1 MAAGVNF
8 METPLVLW
16 VETFSNGRTLEFKDL
31 CDGVF
36 LNDVMLQ
43 IDPRPINYQN
53 VNRAVEDVNI
63 QLHNWEILIRNVRA
77 YYVDVLQ
84 QLLILKLPNYQTIC
98 REPDKDIS
106 LSEMRKTL
114 LLILGCAV
122 QCERK
127 EYFIDKIKQ
136 LDVDV
141 QTAIVEHI
149 KEITDDSES
158 ILPIEPMEQ
167 LETYA
172 EKMFKH
178 LTRVIKER
186 DDFSEVSV
194 ELAQERDFFQ
204 TQLQCSIQGTTVPV
218 TPPASPEK
226 HHLVVELADSKAKVR
241 RLRQDLEDKQEILSD
256 MRDELEENKS
266 LVARLRNENSELIQD
281 ARAARSLRD
290 ELDVLREKLG
300 KADSFQNEILKYKEK
315 LNELEFYKTRV
326 DELREDNTILIET
339 KNLLEEQLSNCHK
352 RVETVVELENELRK
366 KRQMVEE
373 MALERDSDREK
384 LRILTEENAQLQYEK
399 KSSLNESTNLEK
411 ELDSA
416 RLRIMG
422 AGGSLSDQLTETTNA
437 KILRLELENQRLN
450 QKLEEAREKMLI
462 ENAERNLELEKENQ
476 RLAKKV
482 EKLLESGQ
490 ETSQNCLELEQE
502 MEQLQIEKENLL
514 QTLETV
520 KENSERQVKELE
532 REKEQL
538 SHTVEVVR
546 ARSEQTNDARLKDLE
561 RENKRMSHSVSQK
574 DQQLSKLE
582 FENRQL
588 QKSYNSL
595 KHNCDRISGL
605 ENENANLEKENNEMH
620 KMISTLKLTC
630 DKYETLEQ
638 ENSDLDVENRKLQ
651 KSVKSLNDQLQKKE
665 ILEQDVI
672 NLRVENQKLQ
682 RSLDALK
689 NSSQRIAEVE
699 NEKDSLNRELQ
710 HLKKTLEVQK
720 NLRTKQE
727 QMELD
732 LLDLDNENQRV
743 QKSLEIT
750 TKRVQQLEKDNS
762 DLEMENEKLQKT
774 IEKMKISNKRLH
786 ETEKQVSEL
795 EEEVRKINKEKSAL
809 EKENKRVKQTLDL
822 KESAF
827 DDISAKHSALNR
839 ELKSLKK
846 SVESQKDTTT
856 HVRELEKENREVKQQ
871 CAMHQRTVATLRED
885 LVNEKIKSQNLTNDF
900 DKLTQELE
908 KVGINKEKL
917 VMTDHRQDENR
928 YKALESMMEEALKK
942 SMEIKE
948 EKIHA
953 LESRLE
959 ESKNRNLKLQE
970 ELRILKREC
979 ESLKQRYEE
988 ESHGRDTERRET
1000 AGLLRGPPTYVRSN
1014 SQSTTKEI
1022 LELKDHLVQ
1031 VERTNATMMAEN
1043 KNMKSQTNALNE
1055 QIKKLENQNVRLQ
1068 SENSSLQHQGHSMQ
1082 SDNAKL
1088 QVENSTL
1095 KSHCSSLQN
1104 QISSLQSHMNQLETE
1119 HQHLIQ
1125 THEELQSS
1133 HEELVQDH
1141 EELQRIHE
1149 QLTSEYEGLISE
1161 HGSLKSVHKAIKN
1174 ENKELHEQL
1183 SRSVQGKDQLNQMQL
1198 ELKSMRKLQEENA
1211 LLRDEHERMAGQYE
1225 KLRTDYR
1232 DLLADHKKVKNEL
1245 NQAQLRNTDLQG
1257 QCGEMKDQLH
1267 TMELEISGLGHKY
1280 DTLYQVNQKMEEDNK
1295 NLLMQI
1301 QTLLNSN
1308 QDLLS
1313 QILDSKEHFN
1323 EEEKSYLEKMNDL
1336 KRQKE
1341 RLEEKIMEHY
1351 KRQDNQK
1358 KNRGLGARIARK
1370 AARIFATKHPRS
1382 KSRTNL
1388 AETTGDNSLLGD
1400 TTDGR
1405 SELRSSRPV
1414 SMWNITDE
1422 PSLAKQNTSL
1432 AKSAGTLN
1440 QSDKITESYSSR
1452 GAKSAEDLLADSTR
1466 SNHDKESFSSSNSTN
1481 LLPGLGHPAV
1491 LGDDDDDDGG
1501 FGSVVQPN
1509 EMMTLEEFLNE
1520 ANKGSPKTGKS
1531 AESRSQEDTES
1542 KSSEN
1547 SDNSGKRNF
1556 RKRQAPAPPLQL
1568 STPPQ
1573 SGSNPRIFSSIPDVA
1588 AVSSHL
1594 DLSRMSR
1601 ISGGSSGSGHD
1612 SRPDEHSTPPHSIRG
1627 HPETSTPAV
1636 SSASNRLNN
1645 GSFEDLNQCSPL
1657 TGDPRRFTASSTPSS
1672 ASRTL
1677 QYSFGNSPQAQSH
1690 SVQSPQSREL
1700 PPTPANTSDRITASD
1715 RLDRL
1720 VSSNLQSSSPQNNYD
1735 PSVRSGSG
1743 QDRSGQNLSDKPPL
1757 ARGFT
1762 PQGPHNRPQ
1771 NFHNSGKL
1779 GPSPNTQYRPQ
1790 QNSYS
1795 SYPGP
1800 TQNGPY
1806 QSSPGY
1812 SETVKNP
1819 SNSESNRRL
1828 SMHEASS
1835 QQNIYSSIDDTRSRG
1850 YSSSQTNLNNS
1861 GNLNNHNSANI
1872 TNGPF
1877 RNPSSEESHYAR
1889 IQRIERPKSV
1899 PPGVVNQQSPTKNTS
1914 DNMYSQPN
1922 KTPPVP
1928 PPRRLKDSTTATR
1941 LLREPSQGHMSSQ
1954 GRHIIASRN
1963 STPPSGNSRQL
1974 PQGGIT
1980 RSHTSMGV
1988 RIGPPAKQVNTP
2000 PPPKVMNNEPK
2011 DPKEKNSVC
2020 RGTRC

>member
-63 QLHNWEILIRNVRA
+63 QLHNWEILIRNIRA

-84 QLLILKLPNYQTIC
+84 QLLILKLPNFQTIC

-204 TQLQCSIQGTTVPV
+204 TQLQCSIQGTVVPV

-226 HHLVVELADSKAKVR
+226 HHLVVELADCKAKVR

-300 KADSFQNEILKYKEK
+300 KADGFQNEILKYKEK

-450 QKLEEAREKMLI
+450 QKLEEAKEKMLI

-490 ETSQNCLELEQE
+490 EASQNCLELEQE

-532 REKEQL
+532 REKDQL

-561 RENKRMSHSVSQK
+561 RENKRMSQSVSQK

-605 ENENANLEKENNEMH
+605 EHENASLEKENNEMH

-710 HLKKTLEVQK
+710 HLKKSLEVQK

-774 IEKMKISNKRLH
+774 IEKMKISNKRLN

-795 EEEVRKINKEKSAL
+795 EEEMRKVNKEKSTL

-822 KESAF
+822 KESAY

-846 SVESQKDTTT
+846 SVESQRDTTA
-856 HVRELEKENREVKQQ
+856 HVRELEKENREAKQQ

-908 KVGINKEKL
+908 RVGINKEKL
-917 VMTDHRQDENR
+917 VMTDQRQDENR

-988 ESHGRDTERRET
+988 ESHGRDTDRRET
-1000 AGLLRGPPTYVRSN
+1000 AGLLRVPPAYLRSN

-1055 QIKKLENQNVRLQ
+1055 QIKKLENQNVKLQ
-1068 SENSSLQHQGHSMQ
+1068 SENSSLQQQGHSMQ
-1082 SDNAKL
+1082 SGNAKL

-1095 KSHCSSLQN
+1095 KSHCSSLQG
-1104 QISSLQSHMNQLETE
+1104 QVSSLQTHMNQLETE

-1183 SRSVQGKDQLNQMQL
+1183 SRSVQGKDQLNQMQM

-1211 LLRDEHERMAGQYE
+1211 LLRNEHDRTASQYE

-1405 SELRSSRPV
+1405 S
-1414 SMWNITDE
+1414 
-1422 PSLAKQNTSL
+1422 
-1432 AKSAGTLN
+1432 
-1440 QSDKITESYSSR
+1440 
-1452 GAKSAEDLLADSTR
+1452 
-1466 SNHDKESFSSSNSTN
+1466 
-1481 LLPGLGHPAV
+1481 GLGHPAM

-1520 ANKGSPKTGKS
+1520 ANKGSPKTKS

-1547 SDNSGKRNF
+1547 SDNSGKKNF
-1556 RKRQAPAPPLQL
+1556 RKRHAPAPPLQM

-1612 SRPDEHSTPPHSIRG
+1612 SRPDDHSTPPHSIRG

-1636 SSASNRLNN
+1636 TSASHRLNN

-1657 TGDPRRFTASSTPSS
+1657 TGDTRRFTASSTPSS

-1677 QYSFGNSPQAQSH
+1677 QYSFGNSPQNY
-1690 SVQSPQSREL
+1690 SVHSPQSREL
-1700 PPTPANTSDRITASD
+1700 PPTPANNSDRLAPSD

-1735 PSVRSGSG
+1735 SSVRSGSG

-1757 ARGFT
+1757 SRGFT
-1762 PQGPHNRPQ
+1762 PQGPQNRPQ
-1771 NFHNSGKL
+1771 NLHTSGKH
-1779 GPSPNTQYRPQ
+1779 GPSPNPQYRPQ

-1800 TQNGPY
+1800 SQNGPY
-1806 QSSPGY
+1806 QPSSGY
-1812 SETVKNP
+1812 SENVKNP
-1819 SNSESNRRL
+1819 SNSDSNRRL
-1828 SMHEASS
+1828 SMHEAGS

-1872 TNGPF
+1872 ANGPY

-1899 PPGVVNQQSPTKNTS
+1899 PPGVMNQQSPSKN

-1941 LLREPSQGHMSSQ
+1941 LLREPSQGHPSQ

-1980 RSHTSMGV
+1980 RSQTSMGV
-1988 RIGPPAKQVNTP
+1988 RIGPPVKQVNNTP

-2011 DPKEKNSVC
+2011 DPKEKNSVWYEYGC
-2020 RGTRC
+2020 V

>member
-63 QLHNWEILIRNVRA
+63 QLHNWEILIRNIRA

-84 QLLILKLPNYQTIC
+84 QLLILKLPNFQTIC

-204 TQLQCSIQGTTVPV
+204 TQLQCSIQGTVVPV

-226 HHLVVELADSKAKVR
+226 HHLVVELADCKAKVR

-300 KADSFQNEILKYKEK
+300 KADGFQNEILKYKEK

-450 QKLEEAREKMLI
+450 QKLEEAKEKMLI

-490 ETSQNCLELEQE
+490 EASQNCLELEQE

-532 REKEQL
+532 REKDQL

-561 RENKRMSHSVSQK
+561 RENKRMSQSVSQK

-605 ENENANLEKENNEMH
+605 EHENASLEKENNEMH

-710 HLKKTLEVQK
+710 HLKKSLEVQK

-774 IEKMKISNKRLH
+774 IEKMKISNKRLN

-795 EEEVRKINKEKSAL
+795 EEEMRKVNKEKSTL

-822 KESAF
+822 KESAY

-846 SVESQKDTTT
+846 SVESQRDTTA
-856 HVRELEKENREVKQQ
+856 HVRELEKENREAKQQ

-908 KVGINKEKL
+908 RVGINKEKL
-917 VMTDHRQDENR
+917 VMTDQRQDENR

-988 ESHGRDTERRET
+988 ESHGRDTDRRET
-1000 AGLLRGPPTYVRSN
+1000 AGLLRVPPAYLRSN

-1055 QIKKLENQNVRLQ
+1055 QIKKLENQNVKLQ
-1068 SENSSLQHQGHSMQ
+1068 SENSSLQQQGHSMQ
-1082 SDNAKL
+1082 SGNAKL

-1095 KSHCSSLQN
+1095 KSHCSSLQG
-1104 QISSLQSHMNQLETE
+1104 QVSSLQTHMNQLETE

-1183 SRSVQGKDQLNQMQL
+1183 SRSVQGKDQLNQMQM

-1211 LLRDEHERMAGQYE
+1211 LLRNEHDRTASQYE

-1405 SELRSSRPV
+1405 S
-1414 SMWNITDE
+1414 
-1422 PSLAKQNTSL
+1422 
-1432 AKSAGTLN
+1432 
-1440 QSDKITESYSSR
+1440 

-1481 LLPGLGHPAV
+1481 LLPGLGHPAM

-1520 ANKGSPKTGKS
+1520 ANKGSPKTKS

-1547 SDNSGKRNF
+1547 SDNSGKKNF
-1556 RKRQAPAPPLQL
+1556 RKRHAPAPPLQM

-1612 SRPDEHSTPPHSIRG
+1612 SRPDDHSTPPHSIRG

-1636 SSASNRLNN
+1636 TSASHRLNN

-1657 TGDPRRFTASSTPSS
+1657 TGDTRRFTASSTPSS

-1677 QYSFGNSPQAQSH
+1677 QYSFGNSPQNY
-1690 SVQSPQSREL
+1690 SVHSPQSREL
-1700 PPTPANTSDRITASD
+1700 PPTPANNSDRLAPSD

-1735 PSVRSGSG
+1735 SSVRSGSG

-1757 ARGFT
+1757 SRGFT
-1762 PQGPHNRPQ
+1762 PQGPQNRPQ
-1771 NFHNSGKL
+1771 NLHTSGKH
-1779 GPSPNTQYRPQ
+1779 GPSPNPQYRPQ

-1800 TQNGPY
+1800 SQNGPY
-1806 QSSPGY
+1806 QPSSGY
-1812 SETVKNP
+1812 SENVKNP
-1819 SNSESNRRL
+1819 SNSDSNRRL
-1828 SMHEASS
+1828 SMHEAGS

-1872 TNGPF
+1872 ANGPY

-1899 PPGVVNQQSPTKNTS
+1899 PPGVMNQQSPSKN

-1941 LLREPSQGHMSSQ
+1941 LLREPSQGHPSQ

-1980 RSHTSMGV
+1980 RSQTSMGV
-1988 RIGPPAKQVNTP
+1988 RIGPPVKQVNNTP

-2011 DPKEKNSVC
+2011 DPKEKNSVWYEYGC
-2020 RGTRC
+2020 V

>member
-1 MAAGVNF
+1 

-16 VETFSNGRTLEFKDL
+16 VETFRNGRALEFKDL

-106 LSEMRKTL
+106 LSEMKKAL

-127 EYFIDKIKQ
+127 EYFIDKIKE

-141 QTAIVEHI
+141 QTSIVEHI

-158 ILPIEPMEQ
+158 ILPIEPQEQ
-167 LETYA
+167 IETYA

-186 DDFSEVSV
+186 DDFAEVSL
-194 ELAQERDFFQ
+194 ELVQERDFFQ
-204 TQLQCSIQGTTVPV
+204 TQLQCSIQGTPVPV
-218 TPPASPEK
+218 TPPTSPEK
-226 HHLVVELADSKAKVR
+226 HHLVVELADCKARIR
-241 RLRQDLEDKQEILSD
+241 RLRQDLEDKQEVLSD

-266 LVARLRNENSELIQD
+266 LVFKLRHENSELVQD
-281 ARAARSLRD
+281 ARSARSLRD

-300 KADSFQNEILKYKEK
+300 KADGYQNEIVKYKEK

-339 KNLLEEQLSNCHK
+339 KNMLEEQLSNCHK

-366 KRQMVEE
+366 KRQMIEE
-373 MALERDSDREK
+373 MAHERDSDREK

-422 AGGSLSDQLTETTNA
+422 MGGSLSDQLTETTNA

-450 QKLEEAREKMLI
+450 QKLEEAKEKMLI

-482 EKLLESGQ
+482 EKLLETSQ
-490 ETSQNCLELEQE
+490 ENSQNCLELEQQ
-502 MEQLQIEKENLL
+502 MEQLEMEKENLL
-514 QTLETV
+514 QTLDTV
-520 KENSERQVKELE
+520 KENSERHVKELE

-538 SHTVEVVR
+538 THTVEVVR

-561 RENKRMSHSVSQK
+561 RENKRMSQSVSQK
-574 DQQLSKLE
+574 DHQLSKME
-582 FENRQL
+582 YENRQL

-595 KHNCDRISGL
+595 KHNCDRISDL

-620 KMISTLKLTC
+620 KMVSTLKLTC

-651 KSVKSLNDQLQKKE
+651 KSVESLNVQLQKKE

-689 NSSQRIAEVE
+689 NSSLRIAEVE
-699 NEKDSLNRELQ
+699 NEKDSLNRELK

-732 LLDLDNENQRV
+732 FLDLDNENQRV

-762 DLEMENEKLQKT
+762 DLEVENEKLQKT

-786 ETEKQVSEL
+786 ETEKQMSEL
-795 EEEVRKINKEKSAL
+795 EEEVRKINKEKSTL

-827 DDISAKHSALNR
+827 DDISAKYSALDR
-839 ELKSLKK
+839 EHKSLKK
-846 SVESQKDTTT
+846 TYESHKDTAT
-856 HVRELEKENREVKQQ
+856 HVRELEKENREVKQH

-885 LVNEKIKSQNLTNDF
+885 LVNEKIKSQNLNNDF

-908 KVGINKEKL
+908 RVGINKEKL
-917 VMTDHRQDENR
+917 VMADHRQDENR

-970 ELRILKREC
+970 EMRILKREC

-988 ESHGRDTERRET
+988 ESHGRESERRET
-1000 AGLLRGPPTYVRSN
+1000 SGLLRGAPGYHRSN

-1043 KNMKSQTNALNE
+1043 KNMKTQTNALNE
-1055 QIKKLENQNVRLQ
+1055 QIKKLESQNSKLHSENASLQ
-1068 SENSSLQHQGHSMQ
+1068 SHGHSLQ
-1082 SDNAKL
+1082 SDKAKL

-1095 KSHCSSLQN
+1095 KSHCSSLQGQN
-1104 QISSLQSHMNQLETE
+1104 SSLQNHMNQLETE

-1133 HEELVQDH
+1133 HEQLVQDH

-1149 QLTSEYEGLISE
+1149 QLTSDYEALISE

-1183 SRSVQGKDQLNQMQL
+1183 TRSVQGKDQLNQMQT
-1198 ELKSMRKLQEENA
+1198 ELKSMRTLQEENG
-1211 LLRDEHERMAGQYE
+1211 LLRDEYERMGGQYE

-1232 DLLADHKKVKNEL
+1232 DLLADHKRVKNEF

-1267 TMELEISGLGHKY
+1267 TMELEINGLGHKY

-1301 QTLLNSN
+1301 QALLNSN

-1313 QILDSKEHFN
+1313 QILNSKEQFN

-1388 AETTGDNSLLGD
+1388 AESTGENSLLGD

-1405 SELRSSRPV
+1405 S
-1414 SMWNITDE
+1414 
-1422 PSLAKQNTSL
+1422 
-1432 AKSAGTLN
+1432 
-1440 QSDKITESYSSR
+1440 
-1452 GAKSAEDLLADSTR
+1452 
-1466 SNHDKESFSSSNSTN
+1466 
-1481 LLPGLGHPAV
+1481 GLGRPAV
-1491 LGDDDDDDGG
+1491 LGDDDDDGG
-1501 FGSVVQPN
+1501 FGSAIPQN
-1509 EMMTLEEFLNE
+1509 DLLTLEEFLNE
-1520 ANKGSPKTGKS
+1520 ANKDSNKSGKS
-1531 AESRSQEDTES
+1531 TESRSQEDTES

-1547 SDNSGKRNF
+1547 SDNSAKRNY
-1556 RKRQAPAPPLQL
+1556 RKRHAPAPPGPF
-1568 STPPQ
+1568 STPPN
-1573 SGSNPRIFSSIPDVA
+1573 SGSNPRIASIPDVA
-1588 AVSSHL
+1588 VASSHL

-1601 ISGGSSGSGHD
+1601 ISGGSSGSGQD
-1612 SRPDEHSTPPHSIRG
+1612 SRHEEHSTPPHSIRG

-1636 SSASNRLNN
+1636 SSGSNHRLNN
-1645 GSFEDLNQCSPL
+1645 GSFEDLNKCSPL
-1657 TGDPRRFTASSTPSS
+1657 MSSGDYHRYTANSTPST

-1677 QYSFGNSPQAQSH
+1677 QYSFGNSPQQQNY
-1690 SVQSPQSREL
+1690 SVQSHQSREL
-1700 PPTPANTSDRITASD
+1700 PPTPANLSDRVPASD

-1720 VSSNLQSSSPQNNYD
+1720 VSSNTQSSSPHNNYD
-1735 PSVRSGSG
+1735 MSVRSGG
-1743 QDRSGQNLSDKPPL
+1743 GHDRSGQNLSDKPPH
-1757 ARGFT
+1757 ARGTT
-1762 PQGPHNRPQ
+1762 PQGSHGRSQTFNNSSKTGQPHN
-1771 NFHNSGKL
+1771 S
-1779 GPSPNTQYRPQ
+1779 QYRPQ
-1790 QNSYS
+1790 QNAYS
-1795 SYPGP
+1795 SFPGSH
-1800 TQNGPY
+1800 NGPH
-1806 QSSPGY
+1806 QPPQGY
-1812 SETVKNP
+1812 H
-1819 SNSESNRRL
+1819 NSDQVNTPPNSDSNRRL
-1828 SMHEASS
+1828 SMLDTNS
-1835 QQNIYSSIDDTRSRG
+1835 QQNIYSSIDDTRSKG
-1850 YSSSQTNLNNS
+1850 YDSSGTNLNNS
-1861 GNLNNHNSANI
+1861 GNMP
-1872 TNGPF
+1872 NGPV
-1877 RNPSSEESHYAR
+1877 RHSARDENHYAR
-1889 IQRIERPKSV
+1889 IQKIERPQSV
-1899 PPGVVNQQSPTKNTS
+1899 PPNMFNQLQQSPTKNNS
-1914 DNMYSQPN
+1914 DGVYSQPN

-1928 PPRRLKDSTTATR
+1928 PPRRMRESVSTTR
-1941 LLREPSQGHMSSQ
+1941 LLREPSQSHMPQ
-1954 GRHIIASRN
+1954 GRHILASRN
-1963 STPPSGNSRQL
+1963 STPPGGNARQL
-1974 PQGGIT
+1974 PQGGLT
-1980 RSHTSMGV
+1980 RSQTPSGRM
-1988 RIGPPAKQVNTP
+1988 IGPSPKPVNNTP
-2000 PPPKVMNNEPK
+2000 PAPKVLNNEPK
-2011 DPKEKNSVC
+2011 DPKENSVC

>member
-16 VETFSNGRTLEFKDL
+16 VETFRNGRALEFKDL

-63 QLHNWEILIRNVRA
+63 QLHNWEILLRNVRA

-98 REPDKDIS
+98 REPDRDIS
-106 LSEMRKTL
+106 LSEMKKAL

-127 EYFIDKIKQ
+127 EYFIDKIKE

-141 QTAIVEHI
+141 QTAIVENI

-158 ILPIEPMEQ
+158 ILPIEPLEQ
-167 LETYA
+167 IETYA

-186 DDFSEVSV
+186 DDFAEVSS

-204 TQLQCSIQGTTVPV
+204 TQLQCSIQGTPVPV

-226 HHLVVELADSKAKVR
+226 HHLVVELADCKAKIR

-266 LVARLRNENSELIQD
+266 LVTKLRSENSEMVQD
-281 ARAARSLRD
+281 ARSARSLRD
-290 ELDVLREKLG
+290 ELDVLRERLG
-300 KADSFQNEILKYKEK
+300 KADGYQNEIIKYKEK
-315 LNELEFYKTRV
+315 LNELEFFKTRV

-339 KNLLEEQLSNCHK
+339 KNMLEEQLSNCHK

-422 AGGSLSDQLTETTNA
+422 MGGSLSDQLTETTNA

-450 QKLEEAREKMLI
+450 QKLEEAKEKMLI
-462 ENAERNLELEKENQ
+462 DNAERSLALEKENQ

-482 EKLLESGQ
+482 EKLLETNQGA
-490 ETSQNCLELEQE
+490 SQNCLELEQKLE
-502 MEQLQIEKENLL
+502 QMEIEKDNLL
-514 QTLETV
+514 QTLGTV

-532 REKEQL
+532 RENDQL
-538 SHTVEVVR
+538 THTVEVVR

-561 RENKRMSHSVSQK
+561 RENKRMSQAVSQK

-582 FENRQL
+582 YESRQL

-605 ENENANLEKENNEMH
+605 ENENANLEKENSEMH

-651 KSVKSLNDQLQKKE
+651 KSVESLNVQLQKKE

-689 NSSQRIAEVE
+689 NSSLRIAEVE
-699 NEKDSLNRELQ
+699 NENDSLNRELK

-762 DLEMENEKLQKT
+762 ELEVENEKLQKT

-786 ETEKQVSEL
+786 ETEKQMAEL
-795 EEEVRKINKEKSAL
+795 EEEVRKINKEKSLL
-809 EKENKRVKQTLDL
+809 EKEKKRVKQTLDL

-827 DDISAKHSALNR
+827 DDISAKYSALDR
-839 ELKSLKK
+839 EHKSLKK
-846 SVESQKDTTT
+846 SLESHKDSTT

-871 CAMHQRTVATLRED
+871 CAMHQRTVTTLRED
-885 LVNEKIKSQNLTNDF
+885 LVNEKIKSQNLSNDF

-908 KVGINKEKL
+908 RVGINREKL

-988 ESHGRDTERRET
+988 ESQGRDSERRERS
-1000 AGLLRGPPTYVRSN
+1000 GLLRGAPAYQRSN

-1055 QIKKLENQNVRLQ
+1055 QIKKLESHNAKLH
-1068 SENSSLQHQGHSMQ
+1068 SENSSLQSQGHTLQ

-1088 QVENSTL
+1088 QVESSTL
-1095 KSHCSSLQN
+1095 RSHCSSLQN
-1104 QISSLQSHMNQLETE
+1104 QNTTLQNHLNQLETE

-1133 HEELVQDH
+1133 HEQLVQDH
-1141 EELQRIHE
+1141 EDLQRIHE
-1149 QLTSEYEGLISE
+1149 QLTSDYEALISE
-1161 HGSLKSVHKAIKN
+1161 HGSLKSVHKAVKN
-1174 ENKELHEQL
+1174 ENRELHEQL
-1183 SRSVQGKDQLNQMQL
+1183 TRSVQGKDQLNQMQM
-1198 ELKSMRKLQEENA
+1198 ELKSMRKLKEDNAALTEEN
-1211 LLRDEHERMAGQYE
+1211 ERMGGRYE
-1225 KLRTDYR
+1225 KLRKDYL
-1232 DLLADHKKVKNEL
+1232 DLLDEHKRTKNDF

-1267 TMELEISGLGHKY
+1267 SMELEINGLGHKY
-1280 DTLYQVNQKMEEDNK
+1280 DSLYQVNQKMEEDNK

-1301 QTLLNSN
+1301 QALLNSN

-1313 QILDSKEHFN
+1313 QILDSKEQFN
-1323 EEEKSYLEKMNDL
+1323 EEEKSYLEKMNEL

-1351 KRQDNQK
+1351 KRQDTQK

-1388 AETTGDNSLLGD
+1388 AESTGENSMLGD
-1400 TTDGR
+1400 TTD
-1405 SELRSSRPV
+1405 SKSDLRSSRPA

-1422 PSLAKQNTSL
+1422 PSLAKQNSSL
-1432 AKSAGTLN
+1432 ARSAGALN
-1440 QSDKITESYSSR
+1440 HSDKDHYSSR
-1452 GAKSAEDLLADSTR
+1452 
-1466 SNHDKESFSSSNSTN
+1466 
-1481 LLPGLGHPAV
+1481 GLGHPAV

-1501 FGSVVQPN
+1501 FGTVPN
-1509 EMMTLEEFLNE
+1509 DMLTLEEFLNE
-1520 ANKGSPKTGKS
+1520 ANKDSGKSGKS

-1547 SDNSGKRNF
+1547 SDNSGKRNI
-1556 RKRQAPAPPLQL
+1556 RKRHAPAPPQYL
-1568 STPPQ
+1568 STPPHG
-1573 SGSNPRIFSSIPDVA
+1573 GSNPRIASSIPDVA
-1588 AVSSHL
+1588 VVSSHL

-1601 ISGGSSGSGHD
+1601 ISGGSSGSGPD
-1612 SRPDEHSTPPHSIRG
+1612 SRQEDHSTPPHSIRG

-1636 SSASNRLNN
+1636 SSGSNNRLNN
-1645 GSFEDLNQCSPL
+1645 GSFEDINQCSPL
-1657 TGDPRRFTASSTPSS
+1657 QASGDYHRYTASSTPST

-1677 QYSFGNSPQAQSH
+1677 QYSFGNSPQSQNY
-1690 SVQSPQSREL
+1690 SVQSHHSREL
-1700 PPTPANTSDRITASD
+1700 PPTPGNSSDRMPASD

-1720 VSSNLQSSSPQNNYD
+1720 VSSNSHSSSPHGNYD
-1735 PSVRSGSG
+1735 MSVRSGG
-1743 QDRSGQNLSDKPPL
+1743 GHDRSGQNLSDKPPHV
-1757 ARGFT
+1757 RGNT
-1762 PQGPHNRPQ
+1762 PQGSNIRPSSFQ
-1771 NFHNSGKL
+1771 SSGKT
-1779 GPSPNTQYRPQ
+1779 GQSPNPQYRPQ
-1790 QNSYS
+1790 QNPYS
-1795 SYPGP
+1795 SFPGP
-1800 TQNGPY
+1800 HNGPH
-1806 QSSPGY
+1806 QPQQGY
-1812 SETVKNP
+1812 PNSENVKNLPP
-1819 SNSESNRRL
+1819 SDSNRRL
-1828 SMHEASS
+1828 SMHDSNS
-1835 QQNIYSSIDDTRSRG
+1835 QQNIYSSIEDTRGSRG
-1850 YSSSQTNLNNS
+1850 YDSQNSNLNNS
-1861 GNLNNHNSANI
+1861 GSMS
-1872 TNGPF
+1872 NGPV
-1877 RNPSSEESHYAR
+1877 RNSGREENHYAR

-1899 PPGVVNQQSPTKNTS
+1899 PPNMFNQLQQSPTKNG
-1914 DNMYSQPN
+1914 DNVYTQPN

-1928 PPRRLKDSTTATR
+1928 PPRRGKDSAAATTR
-1941 LLREPSQGHMSSQ
+1941 LLREPSQNHMPQ
-1954 GRHIIASRN
+1954 GRHILASRT
-1963 STPPSGNSRQL
+1963 STPPSGSRQL
-1974 PQGGIT
+1974 PLT
-1980 RSHTSMGV
+1980 RSQTPIGG
-1988 RIGPPAKQVNTP
+1988 RIGPTPKQVNNTP
-2000 PPPKVMNNEPK
+2000 PAPKVLNNEPK
-2011 DPKEKNSVC
+2011 DPKENSVWYEYGC
-2020 RGTRC
+2020 V

>member
-16 VETFSNGRTLEFKDL
+16 VETFRNGRTLEFKDL

-63 QLHNWEILIRNVRA
+63 QLHNWEILVRNIRA

-98 REPDKDIS
+98 REPDKDVS
-106 LSEMRKTL
+106 LSEMKKAL

-127 EYFIDKIKQ
+127 EYFIDKIKE

-141 QTAIVEHI
+141 QTAIVEYI

-158 ILPIEPMEQ
+158 ILPIEPLEQ

-178 LTRVIKER
+178 LARVIKER

-204 TQLQCSIQGTTVPV
+204 TQLQCCIQGTPVPV

-226 HHLVVELADSKAKVR
+226 HHLVVELADSKAKIR
-241 RLRQDLEDKQEILSD
+241 RLRQDLEDKQEVLSD
-256 MRDELEENKS
+256 MRDELEENKA
-266 LVARLRNENSELIQD
+266 VVTKLRNENSELIQD
-281 ARAARSLRD
+281 ARTARSLRD

-300 KADSFQNEILKYKEK
+300 KADGYQNEILKYKEK

-339 KNLLEEQLSNCHK
+339 KNMLEEQLSNCHK

-373 MALERDSDREK
+373 MALERDTDREK

-399 KSSLNESTNLEK
+399 KSSLNESTNLEN

-422 AGGSLSDQLTETTNA
+422 MGGSLSAQLTETTNA

-450 QKLEEAREKMLI
+450 QKLEEAKEKMLI

-482 EKLLESGQ
+482 EKLLETNQ
-490 ETSQNCLELEQE
+490 ETSQNCLE
-502 MEQLQIEKENLL
+502 MEQKMEHLELEKENLI
-514 QTLETV
+514 QTLDTV

-532 REKEQL
+532 RENDQL
-538 SHTVEVVR
+538 THTVEVVR

-561 RENKRMSHSVSQK
+561 RENKRMSQSVSQK
-574 DQQLSKLE
+574 DQRLSKVE
-582 FENRQL
+582 YDNRQL
-588 QKSYNSL
+588 LKSYNSL
-595 KHNCDRISGL
+595 KHNCDRISDL
-605 ENENANLEKENNEMH
+605 ETENVNLEKENNEMH
-620 KMISTLKLTC
+620 KVISTLKLTC

-651 KSVKSLNDQLQKKE
+651 KAVESLNVQLQKKE

-672 NLRVENQKLQ
+672 NLRVENQKLH
-682 RSLDALK
+682 RSLDTSK
-689 NSSQRIAEVE
+689 NSSLRIAEVE
-699 NEKDSLNRELQ
+699 NEKDALNRELQ
-710 HLKKTLEVQK
+710 HLKKSLEVQK

-762 DLEMENEKLQKT
+762 DLEMETEKLQKT
-774 IEKMKISNKRLH
+774 IEKMKISNKRLL

-795 EEEVRKINKEKSAL
+795 EEEVRKLNKEKSAL
-809 EKENKRVKQTLDL
+809 EKEKKRVKQTLDL
-822 KESAF
+822 KESVF
-827 DDISAKHSALNR
+827 DDISAKYSALDR
-839 ELKSLKK
+839 EHKSVKKSL
-846 SVESQKDTTT
+846 ESQKDMVT
-856 HVRELEKENREVKQQ
+856 HTRELEKENREVKQQ
-871 CAMHQRTVATLRED
+871 CGMHQRTLATLRED
-885 LVNEKIKSQNLTNDF
+885 LVNEKIKSQNLSNDF

-908 KVGINKEKL
+908 RVGINKEKL
-917 VMTDHRQDENR
+917 VMADHRQDENR

-959 ESKNRNLKLQE
+959 ESKSRNLKLQE
-970 ELRILKREC
+970 EMRLLKREC

-988 ESHGRDTERRET
+988 ESHGRESERRET
-1000 AGLLRGPPTYVRSN
+1000 VGLLRGAPPYHRSN
-1014 SQSTTKEI
+1014 SQNTTKDI

-1031 VERTNATMMAEN
+1031 VERANATMMAEN

-1055 QIKKLENQNVRLQ
+1055 QLKKLESQNSKLQ
-1068 SENSSLQHQGHSMQ
+1068 SENSSLQSQGHSLQ
-1082 SDNAKL
+1082 STNAKL

-1095 KSHCSSLQN
+1095 NSHCSSLKGQN
-1104 QISSLQSHMNQLETE
+1104 SNLQSHINQLQSE

-1125 THEELQSS
+1125 THDELQSS
-1133 HEELVQDH
+1133 HEQLAQDH
-1141 EELQRIHE
+1141 EELQKIHD
-1149 QLTSEYEGLISE
+1149 QLTADYEALISE
-1161 HGSLKSVHKAIKN
+1161 HGSLKSIHKAIKN

-1183 SRSVQGKDQLNQMQL
+1183 TRSVHGKDQLNQMQM
-1198 ELKSMRKLQEENA
+1198 ELKSMRNLQEENTS
-1211 LLRDEHERMAGQYE
+1211 LRSEHDRMAGQYE

-1232 DLLADHKKVKNEL
+1232 DLLADHKRVKNEF

-1267 TMELEISGLGHKY
+1267 SMELEINGLAHKY

-1301 QTLLNSN
+1301 QALLNSN

-1313 QILDSKEHFN
+1313 QILNSKEQFN

-1358 KNRGLGARIARK
+1358 KNRGLGARIVRK

-1388 AETTGDNSLLGD
+1388 AESTGENSLLGD
-1400 TTDGR
+1400 TTDSR
-1405 SELRSSRPV
+1405 PELRSSRPA
-1414 SMWNITDE
+1414 SMWNLTDE
-1422 PSLAKQNTSL
+1422 PSLAKQNSSL
-1432 AKSAGTLN
+1432 AKSASALN
-1440 QSDKITESYSSR
+1440 QSDKTAEGASLSSR
-1452 GAKSAEDLLADSTR
+1452 
-1466 SNHDKESFSSSNSTN
+1466 
-1481 LLPGLGHPAV
+1481 GLGHPAV
-1491 LGDDDDDDGG
+1491 LGDDDDDGG
-1501 FGSVVQPN
+1501 FGTN
-1509 EMMTLEEFLNE
+1509 EMLTLEEFLHE
-1520 ANKGSPKTGKS
+1520 ANKGSSKTAKS
-1531 AESRSQEDTES
+1531 VESRSQEDTES

-1556 RKRQAPAPPLQL
+1556 RKRQAPAPPLHL

-1573 SGSNPRIFSSIPDVA
+1573 SGSNPRISSSIPDVA

-1612 SRPDEHSTPPHSIRG
+1612 SRTEEYPTPPHSIRG

-1636 SSASNRLNN
+1636 SSGSNIRLNN
-1645 GSFEDLNQCSPL
+1645 GSFEDLNHCSPL
-1657 TGDPRRFTASSTPSS
+1657 LSSGDRYTASSTPST

-1677 QYSFGNSPQAQSH
+1677 HYSFGNSPQSQNYSGH
-1690 SVQSPQSREL
+1690 STHSREL
-1700 PPTPANTSDRITASD
+1700 PPTPGNISDRTTASD

-1720 VSSNLQSSSPQNNYD
+1720 VSSNLQSSSPHNNYD
-1735 PSVRSGSG
+1735 MSVRSGIG
-1743 QDRSGQNLSDKPPL
+1743 HERSGQNLSDKPPP
-1757 ARGFT
+1757 ARGNT
-1762 PQGPHNRPQ
+1762 PQGSHNRPQ
-1771 NFHNSGKL
+1771 NSTPQGSHSRPQNFHSSGKL
-1779 GPSPNTQYRPQ
+1779 GHSPHTQYRPQ
-1790 QNSYS
+1790 QNPYS
-1795 SYPGP
+1795 SFPGP
-1800 TQNGPY
+1800 IHNGPH
-1806 QSSPGY
+1806 QPSQGY
-1812 SETVKNP
+1812 PNSDSVKNP
-1819 SNSESNRRL
+1819 SNSDNNRRL
-1828 SMHEASS
+1828 SMHDTNS
-1835 QQNIYSSIDDTRSRG
+1835 QQNIYSSIDDTRSRA
-1850 YSSSQTNLNNS
+1850 YDAPQNNFSSS
-1861 GNLNNHNSANI
+1861 GNLANGPLRNSASDDN
-1872 TNGPF
+1872 
-1877 RNPSSEESHYAR
+1877 HYAR

-1899 PPGVVNQQSPTKNTS
+1899 PPSMFNQLQQSPTKNTS
-1914 DNMYSQPN
+1914 DNVYSQPN

-1928 PPRRLKDSTTATR
+1928 PPRRARDSTATTR
-1941 LLREPSQGHMSSQ
+1941 LIREPSQNQVSQ
-1954 GRHIIASRN
+1954 GRHILASRN
-1963 STPPSGNSRQL
+1963 STPPSGSTRQL
-1974 PQGGIT
+1974 PQGGLT
-1980 RSHTSMGV
+1980 RSQTAMGG
-1988 RIGPPAKQVNTP
+1988 RIGPPLKPVNNTP
-2000 PPPKVMNNEPK
+2000 PAPKVLNNEPK
-2011 DPKEKNSVC
+2011 DPKENSVWYEYGC
-2020 RGTRC
+2020 V

>member
-16 VETFSNGRTLEFKDL
+16 VETFRNGRALEFKDL

-106 LSEMRKTL
+106 LSEMKKAL

-127 EYFIDKIKQ
+127 EYFIDKIKE

-141 QTAIVEHI
+141 QTSIVEHI

-158 ILPIEPMEQ
+158 ILPIEPQEQ
-167 LETYA
+167 IETYA

-186 DDFSEVSV
+186 DDFAEVSL
-194 ELAQERDFFQ
+194 ELVQERDFFQ
-204 TQLQCSIQGTTVPV
+204 TQLQCSIQGTPVPV
-218 TPPASPEK
+218 TPPTSPEK
-226 HHLVVELADSKAKVR
+226 HHLVVELADCKARIR
-241 RLRQDLEDKQEILSD
+241 RLRQDLEDKQEVLSD

-266 LVARLRNENSELIQD
+266 LVSRLRHENSELVQD
-281 ARAARSLRD
+281 ARSARSLRD

-300 KADSFQNEILKYKEK
+300 KADGYQNEIVKYKEK

-339 KNLLEEQLSNCHK
+339 KNMLEEQLSNCHK

-366 KRQMVEE
+366 KRQMIEE
-373 MALERDSDREK
+373 MAHERDSDREK

-422 AGGSLSDQLTETTNA
+422 MGGSLSDQLTETTNA

-450 QKLEEAREKMLI
+450 QKLEEAKEKMLI

-482 EKLLESGQ
+482 EKLLETSQ
-490 ETSQNCLELEQE
+490 ENSQNCLELEQQ
-502 MEQLQIEKENLL
+502 MEQLEMEKENLL
-514 QTLETV
+514 QTLDTV
-520 KENSERQVKELE
+520 KENSERHVKELE

-538 SHTVEVVR
+538 THTVEVVR

-561 RENKRMSHSVSQK
+561 RENKRMSQSVSQK
-574 DQQLSKLE
+574 DHQLSKME
-582 FENRQL
+582 YENRQL

-595 KHNCDRISGL
+595 KHNCDRISDL

-620 KMISTLKLTC
+620 KMVSTLKLTC

-651 KSVKSLNDQLQKKE
+651 KSVESLNVQLQKKE

-689 NSSQRIAEVE
+689 NSSLRIAEVE
-699 NEKDSLNRELQ
+699 NEKDSLNRELK

-732 LLDLDNENQRV
+732 FLDLDNENQRV

-762 DLEMENEKLQKT
+762 DLEVENEKLQKT

-786 ETEKQVSEL
+786 ETEKQMSEL
-795 EEEVRKINKEKSAL
+795 EEEVRKINKEKSIL

-822 KESAF
+822 KESVF
-827 DDISAKHSALNR
+827 DDISAKYGALDR
-839 ELKSLKK
+839 EHRSLKK
-846 SVESQKDTTT
+846 TYESHKDTAT
-856 HVRELEKENREVKQQ
+856 HVRELEKENREVKQH

-885 LVNEKIKSQNLTNDF
+885 LVNEKIKSQNLNNDF

-908 KVGINKEKL
+908 RVGINKEKL
-917 VMTDHRQDENR
+917 VMADHRQDENR

-970 ELRILKREC
+970 EMRILKREC

-988 ESHGRDTERRET
+988 ESHGRESERRET
-1000 AGLLRGPPTYVRSN
+1000 SGLLRGAPGYHRSN

-1043 KNMKSQTNALNE
+1043 KNMKTQTNALNE
-1055 QIKKLENQNVRLQ
+1055 QIKKLESQNSKLHSENASLQ
-1068 SENSSLQHQGHSMQ
+1068 SHGHSLQ
-1082 SDNAKL
+1082 SDKAKL

-1095 KSHCSSLQN
+1095 KSHCSSLQGQN
-1104 QISSLQSHMNQLETE
+1104 SSLQNHMNQLETE

-1133 HEELVQDH
+1133 HEQLVQDH

-1149 QLTSEYEGLISE
+1149 QLTSDYEALISE

-1183 SRSVQGKDQLNQMQL
+1183 TRSVQGKDQLNQMQT
-1198 ELKSMRKLQEENA
+1198 ELKSMRTLQEENG
-1211 LLRDEHERMAGQYE
+1211 LLRDEYERMGGQYE

-1232 DLLADHKKVKNEL
+1232 DLLADHKRVKNEF

-1267 TMELEISGLGHKY
+1267 TMELEINGLGHKY

-1301 QTLLNSN
+1301 QALLNSN

-1313 QILDSKEHFN
+1313 QILNSKEQFN

-1388 AETTGDNSLLGD
+1388 AESTGENSLLGD

-1405 SELRSSRPV
+1405 SEMRSSRPA

-1422 PSLAKQNTSL
+1422 PSLSKQNTSL
-1432 AKSAGTLN
+1432 ARSAGALN
-1440 QSDKITESYSSR
+1440 HSDKDGAQYSAR
-1452 GAKSAEDLLADSTR
+1452 GAKSSEDILADSTR

-1481 LLPGLGHPAV
+1481 LLPGLGRPAV
-1491 LGDDDDDDGG
+1491 LGDDDDDGG
-1501 FGSVVQPN
+1501 FGSAIPQN
-1509 EMMTLEEFLNE
+1509 DLLTLEEFLNE
-1520 ANKGSPKTGKS
+1520 ANKDSNKSGKS
-1531 AESRSQEDTES
+1531 TESRSQEDTES

-1547 SDNSGKRNF
+1547 SDNSAKRNY
-1556 RKRQAPAPPLQL
+1556 RKRHAPAPPGPF
-1568 STPPQ
+1568 STPPN
-1573 SGSNPRIFSSIPDVA
+1573 SGSNPRIASIPDVA
-1588 AVSSHL
+1588 VASSHL

-1601 ISGGSSGSGHD
+1601 ISGGSSGSGQD
-1612 SRPDEHSTPPHSIRG
+1612 SRHEEHSTPPHSIRG

-1636 SSASNRLNN
+1636 SSGSNHRLNN
-1645 GSFEDLNQCSPL
+1645 GSFEDLNKCSPL
-1657 TGDPRRFTASSTPSS
+1657 MSSGDYHRYTANSTPST

-1677 QYSFGNSPQAQSH
+1677 QYSFGNSPQQQNY
-1690 SVQSPQSREL
+1690 SVQSHQSREL
-1700 PPTPANTSDRITASD
+1700 PPTPANLSDRVPASD

-1720 VSSNLQSSSPQNNYD
+1720 VSSNTQSSSPHNNYD
-1735 PSVRSGSG
+1735 MSVRSGG
-1743 QDRSGQNLSDKPPL
+1743 GHDRSGQNLSDKPPH
-1757 ARGFT
+1757 ARGTT
-1762 PQGPHNRPQ
+1762 PQGSHGRSQTFNNSSKTGQPHN
-1771 NFHNSGKL
+1771 S
-1779 GPSPNTQYRPQ
+1779 QYRPQ
-1790 QNSYS
+1790 QNAYS
-1795 SYPGP
+1795 SFPGSH
-1800 TQNGPY
+1800 NGPH
-1806 QSSPGY
+1806 QPPQGY
-1812 SETVKNP
+1812 H
-1819 SNSESNRRL
+1819 NSDQVNTPPNSDSNRRL
-1828 SMHEASS
+1828 SMLDTNS
-1835 QQNIYSSIDDTRSRG
+1835 QQNIYSSIDDTRSKG
-1850 YSSSQTNLNNS
+1850 YDSSGTNLNNS
-1861 GNLNNHNSANI
+1861 GNMS
-1872 TNGPF
+1872 NGPV
-1877 RNPSSEESHYAR
+1877 RHSARDENHYAR
-1889 IQRIERPKSV
+1889 IQKIERPQSV
-1899 PPGVVNQQSPTKNTS
+1899 PPNMFNQLQQSPTKNNS
-1914 DNMYSQPN
+1914 DGVYSQPN

-1928 PPRRLKDSTTATR
+1928 PPRRMRESVSTTR
-1941 LLREPSQGHMSSQ
+1941 LLREPSQSHMPQ
-1954 GRHIIASRN
+1954 GRHILASRN
-1963 STPPSGNSRQL
+1963 STPPGGNARQL
-1974 PQGGIT
+1974 PQGGLT
-1980 RSHTSMGV
+1980 RSQTPSGRM
-1988 RIGPPAKQVNTP
+1988 IGPSPKPVNNTP
-2000 PPPKVMNNEPK
+2000 PAPKVLNNEPK
-2011 DPKEKNSVC
+2011 DPKENSVC